1 MLSQLGIKLFKIT
14 KTTLSREKVQT
25 KRYQQ
30 QIQIKHPERKSK
42 VQEMIP
48 LKFQRINLLLKTHI
62 LYHR

>member
-48 LKFQRINLLLKTHI
+48 LKFRRINLLLKTHI
-62 LYHR
+62 LYHH